1 MRLTHVF
8 FAVLTTIPIRND
20 VSFPLGI
27 VSRNTSTGIRVN
39 NKSICQSPTSSQ
51 CLTVSFIIQSCTNN
65 RDNKLRSEREGPM
78 GLRMCANRARNV
90 RRGVERAR
98 NVHEMCTTMVMV
110 KCLYS

>member
-1 MRLTHVF
+1 VRLTHVF